1 MLSGKCVFCQLHI
14 GKVAAAMTEY
24 NSIMACEISA
34 ADTGSMVCSDLRRDG
49 GHDAATLFC
58 NLLGGRTTF

>member
-1 MLSGKCVFCQLHI
+1 MLSGKCVVCQLHI
-14 GKVAAAMTEY
+14 GKAVGAMTQY
-24 NSIMACEISA
+24 NSIMVWEISV
-34 ADTGSMVCSDLRRDG
+34 ADTGAMVCSDLRRDG